1 MKDYIVP
8 IMVPDEKVFSEY
20 TSSCYTIVF
29 TNKRLIVI
37 KPESFSKTK
46 KASLIFL
53 ILIYNLFLLKPQDL
67 SVYHTRIV
75 LYLTFYN
82 SYIHK

>member
-46 KASLIFL
+46 KSIFNFPYSNIQSFSFETTGSISVSYSDSIVFN
-53 ILIYNLFLLKPQDL
+53 IL
-67 SVYHTRIV
+67 
-75 LYLTFYN
+75 
-82 SYIHK
+82 